1 MINEQLMQ
9 NYSKLRI
16 IVKNLF
22 EVEDS
27 LLSTNI
33 FSIFKRKDYDSYRS
47 NILVLTK
54 NLEFLELE
62 IKNEDN
68 SSALIELIDAIK
80 FYINS
85 LSRINDGLE
94 KKSLAQPYS
103 HTEYKRDL
111 KSIDEAREFC
121 AKAQEK
127 IFLHN

>member
-80 FYINS
+80 IYINS

-103 HTEYKRDL
+103 HKEYTSDL
-111 KSIDEAREFC
+111 KSIHEAQELC

-127 IFLHN
+127 IFLSD